1 MTKPFWVSWYQPV
14 DLHKAFEYHG
24 PWWISGETGDGEHYT
39 IVAAVMAN
47 DEDDAR
53 RVIVS
58 AFDAPPS
65 DLVWRFQ
72 EERAVDWSPFAS
84 DRFPKSDWMQWP
96 WPGPDGKARP

>member
-14 DLHKAFEYHG
+14 ELHKTFEYHG
-24 PWWISGETGDGEHYT
+24 PWWISGETGDGEQYT
-39 IVAAVMAN
+39 IVAAVMAK

-58 AFDAPPS
+58 AFDADPG

-72 EERAVDWSPFAS
+72 EERADDWSPFAS
-84 DRFPKSDWMQWP
+84 DRFPRGDWMQWP